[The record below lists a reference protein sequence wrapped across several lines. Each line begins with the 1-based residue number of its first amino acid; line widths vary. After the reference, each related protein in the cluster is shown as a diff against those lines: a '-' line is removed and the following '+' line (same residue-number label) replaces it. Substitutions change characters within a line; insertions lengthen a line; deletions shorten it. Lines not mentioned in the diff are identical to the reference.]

1 MNDVYFLFLAIKI
14 KPLYC
19 IRIGKFLATSEYM
32 IAWCHFWRNASLPVL
47 NAQSLAVHQS
57 DSERDGTLTGQKLR
71 KRSNSFFLPF
81 VMRVNAILAHLVW
94 TVREAAVTRN
104 SGGKSKYV
112 PSPIISCDRRKK
124 ERKKYRGNILRTIAS
139 HRIWM
144 KACTSTSTSFQTI
157 FATYYI
163 HSLCVWAI
171 VWTKGSTV
179 TVARWWAPIAS
190 MPISLVSQ
198 FSLMI

>member
-32 IAWCHFWRNASLPVL
+32 IAWCHFWRNASLPV
-47 NAQSLAVHQS
+47 NAQSPAVHQS

-81 VMRVNAILAHLVW
+81 VMRVECDFSPSCL
-94 TVREAAVTRN
+94 N
-104 SGGKSKYV
+104 SERGCCNTQLWGGKSKYV

-179 TVARWWAPIAS
+179 TVARW
-190 MPISLVSQ
+190 
-198 FSLMI
+198 

>member
-32 IAWCHFWRNASLPVL
+32 IAWCHFWRNASLPV
-47 NAQSLAVHQS
+47 NAQSPAVHQS

-81 VMRVNAILAHLVW
+81 VMRVNAISAHLVW
-94 TVREAAVTRN
+94 TVREAVVTRN

-179 TVARWWAPIAS
+179 TVARW
-190 MPISLVSQ
+190 
-198 FSLMI
+198 

>member
-1 MNDVYFLFLAIKI
+1 
-14 KPLYC
+14 
-19 IRIGKFLATSEYM
+19 M
-32 IAWCHFWRNASLPVL
+32 IAWCHFWRNASLPV
-47 NAQSLAVHQS
+47 NAQSPAVHQS

-104 SGGKSKYV
+104 SGGKSKYE

-179 TVARWWAPIAS
+179 TVARWWAPIATI
-190 MPISLVSQ
+190 PISLGSQ
-198 FSLMI
+198 FSSVLCDDIITAYCCHWWVAIFCA